1 MIDPHVRGPST
12 SALRPVVLRVAGH
25 PWFRRLATQTTPGRA
40 LALRFVAGETL
51 PEAMA
56 VARELDRGRMTAMLD
71 HLGENVATLGQ
82 ADAAREDYLAALAA
96 IGRAPALDCAISIKL
111 TQLGLDTSLEDC
123 LARVWPIL
131 DEAAETGTL
140 VMIDMESHPYVDGT
154 LKVLH
159 QAYERYPKTGICL
172 QAYLKRTVQDI
183 FDLPP
188 GVRVRLVK
196 GAYLEPPDLVYTAKD
211 EVNRRWAELFTT
223 LLARGHQ
230 IDAATHDPRLVEGV
244 RRKVDSTEAGWSR
257 VEFQMLYGVRRDL
270 QAQLAR
276 QGYPIRVYVPYG
288 TEWYP
293 YLTRRLAERPAN
305 MWFFFSNLV
314 RRG

>member
-1 MIDPHVRGPST
+1 VSGPSA
-12 SALRPVVLRVAGH
+12 SVLRPAVLGVAGH
-25 PWFRRLATQTTPGRA
+25 PWFRWFATKTPPGRA
-40 LALRFVAGETL
+40 VALRFVAGETL
-51 PEAMA
+51 DAAMA
-56 VARELDRGRMTAMLD
+56 VARELDRGRVTAMLD

-82 ADAAREDYLAALAA
+82 ADVARDDYLAALAA
-96 IGRAPALDCAISIKL
+96 IGRAPGLDCAISVKL
-111 TQLGLDTSLEDC
+111 TQLGLDASVAHCLE
-123 LARVWPIL
+123 RVWPIL
-131 DEAAETGTL
+131 ETAAETGTQ
-140 VMIDMESHPYVDGT
+140 VMIDMESHLSVDGT
-154 LKVLH
+154 LQVLH
-159 QAYERYPKTGICL
+159 AAFERYPMTGICL
-172 QAYLKRTVQDI
+172 QAYLKRTVDDI
-183 FDLPP
+183 FELPR

-196 GAYLEPPDLVYTAKD
+196 GAYLEPPDLVYTAKE
-211 EVNRRWAELFTT
+211 EVNRRWAELFAT

-230 IDAATHDPRLVEGV
+230 IDAATHDPALVEGV
-244 RRKVDSTEAGWSR
+244 RRLVDPLDAGWSR

>member
-1 MIDPHVRGPST
+1 MSGLST
-12 SALRPVVLRVAGH
+12 SVLRPTVLRAAGH
-25 PWFRRLATQTTPGRA
+25 PWFRRLATQTITGRSV
-40 LALRFVAGETL
+40 ALRFVAGETL
-51 PEAMA
+51 QEAMS
-56 VARELDRGRMTAMLD
+56 VARNLDRGHVTAMLD
-71 HLGENVATLGQ
+71 HLGENVETLAQ
-82 ADAAREDYLAALAA
+82 ANAAREDYLAALRSIA
-96 IGRAPALDCAISIKL
+96 RAPGLDCAISIKL
-111 TQLGLDTSLEDC
+111 TQLGLDTSVQDC
-123 LARVWPIL
+123 MARVWPIL
-131 DEAAETGTL
+131 NAAAEAGTL
-140 VMIDMESHPYVDGT
+140 VMIDMESHLYVDGT
-154 LKVLH
+154 LEVLR
-159 QAYERYPKTGICL
+159 QAHERYPKTGICL
-172 QAYLKRTVQDI
+172 QAYLKRTVDDI
-183 FDLPP
+183 FALPR

-196 GAYLEPPDLVYTAKD
+196 GAYLEPPDLVYTAKED
-211 EVNRRWAELFTT
+211 VNQRWAELFVT

-230 IDAATHDPRLVEGV
+230 IDAATHDPRLVAGV
-244 RRKVDSTEAGWSR
+244 RRRVDDLGAGWSR

>member
-1 MIDPHVRGPST
+1 MT
-12 SALRPVVLRVAGH
+12 SSLLRPAVLRVAGH

-40 LALRFVAGETL
+40 VALRFVAGETL
-51 PEAMA
+51 EEATA
-56 VARELDRGRMTAMLD
+56 VARDLDRRRVTAMLD
-71 HLGENVATLGQ
+71 HLGENVETPAQ
-82 ADAAREDYLAALAA
+82 ADAAREDHLAALAA
-96 IGRAPALDCAISIKL
+96 IARAPSLDCAISIKL
-111 TQLGLDTSLEDC
+111 TQLGLDTSIGEC
-123 LARVWPIL
+123 LTRVWSIL
-131 DEAAETGTL
+131 DAAAESGTL

-154 LKVLH
+154 LEVLH
-159 QAYERYPKTGICL
+159 RAHERYPKTGICL
-172 QAYLKRTVQDI
+172 QAYLKRTVDDI
-183 FDLPP
+183 FTLPQ

-211 EVNRRWAELFTT
+211 EVNKRWAELFVT

-230 IDAATHDPRLVEGV
+230 IDAATHDPVLVEGV
-244 RRKVDSTEAGWSR
+244 RRRVDGLEAGWSR